1 MGAQEK
7 PVLQL
12 RLPDLGEDRAPGA
25 RLVRRTVSLTLGT
38 LAALVVGALAVASLV
53 SVKVTVKAGGV
64 LEPVR
69 VWPVRARE
77 PGTVGEVLVSTGDRV
92 RAGQTV
98 ARLDALQLETSLA
111 ELRSQLRSVELDERR
126 AASAAPVEARQ
137 QSERVEQ
144 AGARVVTARATLRQR
159 MVEYGMGGNVDS
171 LLAAYRPG
179 LHVAV
184 DLAVAELRS
193 AEAEVRLS
201 SAQREI
207 LGLGRYDRERKLA
220 ERDQLAARIRAA
232 EERISRLALSA
243 PTTGVVLT
251 DQIERLPGSYV
262 REGELLLEVADLEAW
277 RVSLYVGERDVQRIR
292 VGDSVRVRV
301 QAFGAERR
309 DDLRGSVGYVSP
321 EPMGSGGAGG
331 GAAPAQ
337 GGAPPAGAGMYRVL
351 VKLDQRQLAG
361 MGVHRF
367 RRGYTAEG
375 QIVTRSGRIIVL
387 ARDYLHDRVKGT
399 R

>member
-1 MGAQEK
+1 
-7 PVLQL
+7 V
-12 RLPDLGEDRAPGA
+12 
-25 RLVRRTVSLTLGT
+25 TLTLAT
-38 LAALVVGALAVASLV
+38 LAALVLAALAVATLV

-92 RAGQTV
+92 RAGQPV
-98 ARLDALQLETSLA
+98 ARLDALQLEASLA
-111 ELRSQLRSVELDERR
+111 ELRGQFRAAELDARR
-126 AASAAPVEARQ
+126 AASAAPVEERQ
-137 QSERVEQ
+137 QSERVAQ

-159 MVEYGMGGNVDS
+159 MTEYDLGGDVDS
-171 LLAAYRPG
+171 LLAEYRAG
-179 LHVAV
+179 RHVAV

-193 AEAEVRLS
+193 AESEVRHS
-201 SAQREI
+201 SAQGEI
-207 LGLGRYDRERKLA
+207 LGLGRFERERKLA

-243 PTTGVVLT
+243 PTAGVVLT
-251 DQIERLPGSYV
+251 DQVERLPGSYV
-262 REGELLLEVADLEAW
+262 REGELLLEVADLDAW

-321 EPMGSGGAGG
+321 EPLGSGGAGG

-337 GGAPPAGAGMYRVL
+337 GGAAPAGPGQYRVL
-351 VKLDQRQLAG
+351 VRLDQRQLAG
-361 MGVHRF
+361 IGIHRF

-387 ARDYLHDRVKGT
+387 ARDYLHDRIKGT

>member
-1 MGAQEK
+1 MSAREK

-12 RLPDLGEDRAPGA
+12 RLPELGEDRAPGA
-25 RLVRRTVSLTLGT
+25 RLVRRTVTLTLAT
-38 LAALVVGALAVASLV
+38 LAALVLGAVAVASLV
-53 SVKVTVKAGGV
+53 SMKVTVKAGGV

-77 PGTVGEVLVSTGDRV
+77 AGMVGEVLVSTGDRV

-98 ARLDALQLETSLA
+98 ARLDALQLESSLA
-111 ELRSQLRSVELDERR
+111 ELRSQLRAAELDELR

-137 QSERVEQ
+137 QSERVAQ
-144 AGARVVTARATLRQR
+144 AGARVVTARASLRQR
-159 MVEYGMGGNVDS
+159 MVEYDMGGNVDS
-171 LLAAYRPG
+171 LLAGYQPG
-179 LHVAV
+179 RHVGV

-207 LGLGRYDRERKLA
+207 LGLGRYDRERKHA
-220 ERDQLAARIRAA
+220 ERDQLAARIHAA
-232 EERISRLALSA
+232 EARISRLVLDA
-243 PTTGVVLT
+243 PATGVVLT

-262 REGELLLEVADLEAW
+262 REGELLLEVADLDAW

-309 DDLRGSVGYVSP
+309 DDLRGSVSYVSP
-321 EPMGSGGAGG
+321 EPLAGGGGAAAQPQG
-331 GAAPAQ
+331 GAAPA
-337 GGAPPAGAGMYRVL
+337 GPGLYRVL
-351 VKLDQRQLAG
+351 VRLDQRQLAR
-361 MGVHRF
+361 MGIHRF

-375 QIVTRSGRIIVL
+375 QVVTRSGRVIVL
-387 ARDYLHDRVKGT
+387 ARDYLHDRITGK

>member
-12 RLPDLGEDRAPGA
+12 RLPDLGESHAPGA
-25 RLVRRTVSLTLGT
+25 RLVRRTVTLTLAT

-77 PGTVGEVLVSTGDRV
+77 AGMVGEVLVSTGDRV
-92 RAGQTV
+92 RAGQPV
-98 ARLDALQLETSLA
+98 ARLDALQLETSLE
-111 ELRSQLRSVELDERR
+111 ELRSQLRAAELDERR
-126 AASAAPVEARQ
+126 AASAAPVEERQ
-137 QSERVEQ
+137 QSDRVEQ
-144 AGARVVTARATLRQR
+144 AGARVVTARAALRQR
-159 MVEYGMGGNVDS
+159 MVEYDMGGNVDS

-179 LHVAV
+179 RHVGV

-207 LGLGRYDRERKLA
+207 LGLGRYDREKKHA
-220 ERDQLAARIRAA
+220 ERDLLAARIRAA
-232 EERISRLALSA
+232 EERISRLALAA

-262 REGELLLEVADLEAW
+262 REGELLLEVADLDAW

-309 DDLRGSVGYVSP
+309 DDLRGSVGYVAP
-321 EPMGSGGAGG
+321 EPLGSGGGSGAAQPQG
-331 GAAPAQ
+331 GAAP
-337 GGAPPAGAGMYRVL
+337 PGAGQYRVL
-351 VKLDQRQLAG
+351 VRLDQRQLAG
-361 MGVHRF
+361 MGIHRF

-387 ARDYLHDRVKGT
+387 ARDFLHDRIAGK

>member
-1 MGAQEK
+1 MSAEEK

-25 RLVRRTVSLTLGT
+25 RLVRRTVTLTLAT
-38 LAALVVGALAVASLV
+38 LAALVLGALAVAGLV
-53 SVKVTVKAGGV
+53 SVKVTVKAPGV

-98 ARLDALQLETSLA
+98 ARLDALELETSLA
-111 ELRSQLRSVELDERR
+111 ELRSQLRAAELDERR
-126 AASAAPVEARQ
+126 AASAAPVEERQ
-137 QSERVEQ
+137 QSERVAQ

-159 MVEYGMGGNVDS
+159 MVEYDMGGNVDS

-179 LHVAV
+179 LHVGV

-207 LGLGRYDRERKLA
+207 LGLGRYDRERKHA

-262 REGELLLEVADLEAW
+262 REGELLLEVADLDAW

-321 EPMGSGGAGG
+321 EPLGSGGAAG

-337 GGAPPAGAGMYRVL
+337 GGPP
-351 VKLDQRQLAG
+351 
-361 MGVHRF
+361 
-367 RRGYTAEG
+367 RRARACTACWCAWTSASSPAWG
-375 QIVTRSGRIIVL
+375 FTAS
-387 ARDYLHDRVKGT
+387 AAGT
-399 R
+399 RPRGRSSRAPAASSSWPATTSTTG